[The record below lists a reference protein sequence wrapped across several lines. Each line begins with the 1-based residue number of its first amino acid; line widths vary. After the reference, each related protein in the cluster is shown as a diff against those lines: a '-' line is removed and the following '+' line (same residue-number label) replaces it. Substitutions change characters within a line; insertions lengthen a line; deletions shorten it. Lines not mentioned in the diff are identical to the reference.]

1 MATLYSLSVSLSIK
15 QSCVYQGGYDL
26 ETPYAGEY
34 INNLLE
40 NMFLFEDV
48 YMYQEV

>member
-26 ETPYAGEY
+26 ETLCAGEY
-34 INNLLE
+34 MNDLLE
-40 NMFLFEDV
+40 NISLFEDV
-48 YMYQEV
+48 YMSQEV